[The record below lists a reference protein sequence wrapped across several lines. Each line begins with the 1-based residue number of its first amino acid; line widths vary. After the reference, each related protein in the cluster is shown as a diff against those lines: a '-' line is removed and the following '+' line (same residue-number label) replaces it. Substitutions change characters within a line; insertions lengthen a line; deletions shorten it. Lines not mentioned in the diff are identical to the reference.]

1 MAVAI
6 PFFIANLGV
15 FSAEVG
21 IEGKTANKKAASKD
35 DIEKYFTAKFISKVC
50 CRLKK
55 A

>member
-21 IEGKTANKKAASKD
+21 IEGKTINKNAAKKADKWNTLGVKWGVNS
-35 DIEKYFTAKFISKVC
+35 
-50 CRLKK
+50 RR
-55 A
+55 